1 MGSLAAFDHAINDP
15 SVHAIVLAGAGRAF
29 SAGADIHELGSTAA
43 SAAPALSLH
52 VHPIIETCPKVT
64 VAAMHGIAMG
74 GGLET
79 ALVCHFR
86 LAAADTRIALP
97 EIKLGLIPLSGTQ
110 RLPRLLGLQAAIDFI
125 LEAKTMLA
133 RDFAVGTL
141 FDAVVDAD
149 PQGTCDQAVEY
160 ARTAARCQRECGGPL
175 PRVRDRPIVDNDA
188 IAVLR
193 HARTRAANMGPV
205 ALATV
210 EAIAGTVE
218 TPDFDAGMARAR
230 SIFDKLATSDE
241 ARRQRESFLAT
252 RSNK

>member
-1 MGSLAAFDHAINDP
+1 MRCRRS
-15 SVHAIVLAGAGRAF
+15 SWV
-29 SAGADIHELGSTAA
+29 
-43 SAAPALSLH
+43 
-52 VHPIIETCPKVT
+52 
-64 VAAMHGIAMG
+64 
-74 GGLET
+74 
-79 ALVCHFR
+79 
-86 LAAADTRIALP
+86 
-97 EIKLGLIPLSGTQ
+97 LIPLSGTQ

-125 LEAKTMLA
+125 LEAKTVLA

-175 PRVRDRPIVDNDA
+175 PRVRDRPILDDDA

-193 HARTRAANMGPV
+193 HARARAANMGPV

-218 TPDFDAGMARAR
+218 TRGLRRRNGAR
-230 SIFDKLATSDE
+230 SGDL
-241 ARRQRESFLAT
+241 RQT
-252 RSNK
+252 RYVG